1 MESLLERLRSETPT
15 QTRERSEEAL
25 DFFRGQV
32 RNLKTTSEAFYKRE
46 LGTLNKAKRFL
57 EGRMYTFFYDPKTKE
72 KLPYYDRFPLVLI
85 LDINQDGFTGLNL
98 HYLPPRYRVR
108 LLSKLYDFIVLDDD
122 VDDDSMRTKIRMTY
136 NLLQGVSQLK
146 FFKPCY
152 KRYLTTHIE
161 GKALEIIPD
170 YWDIISMLPV
180 GQFEKASKR
189 EVYQD
194 SIRSFN

>member
-1 MESLLERLRSETPT
+1 MSLQKETPS
-15 QTRERSEEAL
+15 QQRERSVEAL
-25 DFFRGQV
+25 EFFRTKV
-32 RNLKTTSEAFYKRE
+32 RNIKVSSEAFYRRE

-194 SIRSFN
+194 

>member
-1 MESLLERLRSETPT
+1 MESLLERLQKETPS
-15 QTRERSEEAL
+15 QQRERSVEAL
-25 DFFRGQV
+25 EFFRQRV
-32 RNLKTTSEAFYKRE
+32 RNIKVSSEAFYRRE

-122 VDDDSMRTKIRMTY
+122 IDDDSMRTKIKMTY
-136 NLLQGVSQLK
+136 SLLQGVSQLK